1 MNRWIRR
8 VSVAVASTALAGGA
22 LLGAGGSASAAT
34 TSGPTEHARSSAA
47 ALAAVSDRDSHHEDG
62 DRSGHHGEYGDG
74 WDAPR
79 GWYKNDDRQGHHDG
93 RHHHRTQDE
102 RGYGSHRYAWDGHRW
117 QEEATTRS
125 GISGDRWYLDQVA
138 WYLHQR

>member
-34 TSGPTEHARSSAA
+34 TSGPAEHARTSAA
-47 ALAAVSDRDSHHEDG
+47 AFVAGSDRDSHREDG
-62 DRSGHHGEYGDG
+62 YRSGHHGDQHFYRMQEERGDG
-74 WDAPR
+74 SR
-79 GWYKNDDRQGHHDG
+79 L
-93 RHHHRTQDE
+93 
-102 RGYGSHRYAWDGHRW
+102 YAWDGHRW
-117 QEEATTRS
+117 QEEVTARS
-125 GISGDRWYLDQVA
+125 GIGGDRWYLDQVA